1 MYSMASGS
9 YGIGRIFGIE
19 IELHW
24 TFIALMVLTLL
35 LSPYAFILI
44 ALLFICVL
52 IHELSHSVVALRN
65 KVNVTKIVLLPIG
78 GASII
83 NDIEIDPKVEFNLA
97 IAGPMMSLLLASIF
111 GMAVAIFPPGVT
123 SQTLNLLFEINVI
136 LGVFNLLPAFPT
148 DGGRVFRSYLEKKYD
163 EYKATVL
170 TIKASKYVM
179 AIYTIGTLVYVML
192 ISAPFYYKEFV
203 FLWNMLVVVFL
214 YGGAES
220 ESELNELR
228 MQTKEISI
236 RDVISSHYKFVD
248 SRKTVEELYGIVK
261 KTKEHLLITK
271 VGKDYAYVNLLRK
284 EKLRSANTAGDIT
297 TKIPTLDL
305 HSNIIDALEIME
317 TNEIGLVAV
326 TSRGKLI
333 GIVTLPHLN
342 TFISLHV
349 LNKRRKR
356 PG

>member
-1 MYSMASGS
+1 MANGS
-9 YGIGRIFGIE
+9 FGIGRIFGIE

-35 LSPYAFILI
+35 LSSYAFVLF

-65 KVNVTKIVLLPIG
+65 KVDVTKIVLLPIG
-78 GASII
+78 GASVI
-83 NDIEIDPKVEFNLA
+83 NDIEIDPRVEFNLA

-111 GMAVAIFPPGVT
+111 GMAVAIFPPGIT
-123 SQTLNLLFEINVI
+123 GQTLNFLFEINAL

-179 AIYTIGTLVYVML
+179 AIYAIGTLVYVML
-192 ISAPFYYKEFV
+192 ISAPLYYKEFV
-203 FLWNMLVVVFL
+203 FLWNILVVVFL

-220 ESELNELR
+220 ESDLNDLR
-228 MQTKEISI
+228 METKGISI

-248 SRKTVEELYGIVK
+248 PRKSVEELYDIVK

-271 VGKDYAYVNLLRK
+271 IGKDYAYVNLLRK
-284 EKLRSANTAGDIT
+284 EKLKYANTAGDIT
-297 TKIPTLDL
+297 TKIPNLDL

-333 GIVTLPHLN
+333 GIVMLPHLN
-342 TFISLHV
+342 TFLSLHV

-356 PG
+356 A